1 MPDGSSSAAPV
12 TRPGPSRCSSVGS
25 DFVGASALSCLAGR
39 CFRADL
45 PELRIQIFKNP
56 SLKNPDLKRVHGRK
70 VPAVAGV
77 VPSAEADAAPSCLT
91 RRAKHLQSGTITD
104 IVEPAPRPVAGFSFA
119 PVQLRSKRTAH
130 WRADAFPGTGEVF
143 IPFER

>member
-1 MPDGSSSAAPV
+1 MPEGSSSAAPV
-12 TRPGPSRCSSVGS
+12 TRPGPSRCSSVGA
-25 DFVGASALSCLAGR
+25 DFVGASALSFLAGR

-70 VPAVAGV
+70 VPAQPA
-77 VPSAEADAAPSCLT
+77 SC
-91 RRAKHLQSGTITD
+91 GTITD

-130 WRADAFPGTGEVF
+130 WWADAFSGTREVF